1 MQTISKFFTL
11 LLVVLVTSVAATA
24 QCETWVG
31 SAMEGKATDAHVSYR
46 NFVKDKN
53 TPEELAAIPKEDLQV
68 AFDKWQEVFEIA
80 PAADGK
86 RATHYRDG
94 RMLYKAMA
102 INNPSK
108 KADYAK
114 EVVKL
119 YDQQLKCYPDEEAY
133 LLGRKGYDMFYQGG
147 YSLEAIDVLDQ
158 AMQKGGDKTEYIVL
172 VPLGQLMAYFFEQ
185 EQIDAARVRDLY
197 ERGVALADVNVAAGG
212 DYAQYYESGRQNLQ
226 ASLKKFENDIFDC
239 AYFKDKL
246 QDEFKD
252 NMDNLKEMQKIM
264 ARLKLQGC
272 PDNDPFI
279 AKVQAQ
285 YDAVYSERKEEFEEE
300 RRASNPAFAA
310 QEAANNGNYSEAVS
324 LYEDAI
330 AKSDDDE
337 RKALYYYQIAQLQ
350 YGKLGQYSSA
360 RSSANQAASLRS
372 GWGKPYILIG
382 DIYTK
387 MSSGCGD
394 AYEQRLA
401 VLAAIDKYQ
410 YAKSID
416 GESAS
421 DANRRV
427 GRLSESMPIKGD
439 AFSRGDKKGDRI
451 KVGCGIGE
459 TVTLRFN

>member
-1 MQTISKFFTL
+1 MQTISRFFTL
-11 LLVVLVTSVAATA
+11 LLVVLVASVTATA

-31 SAMEGKATDAHVSYR
+31 SPMEGKATDAHVSYR

-53 TPEELAAIPKEDLQV
+53 TPEELAAIPEEDLNT
-68 AFDKWQEVFEIA
+68 AFAKWQEVYEIA

-94 RMLYKAMA
+94 RMLYKALSIKTPA
-102 INNPSK
+102 K
-108 KADYAK
+108 KAEYAK
-114 EVVKL
+114 KIVEL
-119 YDQQLKCYPDEEAY
+119 YDQQLACYPDEEAY

-197 ERGVALADVNVAAGG
+197 ERGVALADVNVDAGG
-212 DYAQYYESGRQNLQ
+212 DYAAYYESGLQNLQ
-226 ASLKKFENDIFDC
+226 ASIKKFENDIFDC
-239 AYFKDKL
+239 AYFKEKL
-246 QDEFKD
+246 RSEFKE
-252 NMDNLKEMQKIM
+252 NMDELKEMQKIM

-279 AKVQAQ
+279 AEIQAQ
-285 YDAVYSERKEEFEEE
+285 YDKVYSERKEEFEQE
-300 RRASNPAFAA
+300 RRDSNPAFAA
-310 QEAANNGNYSEAVS
+310 QEAYNNDDFTGAIS

-337 RKALYYYQIAQLQ
+337 KKALYYFQIAQIQ
-350 YGKLGQYSSA
+350 YGKLGQYGSA
-360 RSSANQAASLRS
+360 RTSANKAASLRS
-372 GWGKPYILIG
+372 NWGKPYILIG
-382 DIYTK
+382 DIYSR

-427 GRLSESMPIKGD
+427 GRLSDSMPIKGD
-439 AFSRGDKKGDRI
+439 AFSRGDKKGDRL